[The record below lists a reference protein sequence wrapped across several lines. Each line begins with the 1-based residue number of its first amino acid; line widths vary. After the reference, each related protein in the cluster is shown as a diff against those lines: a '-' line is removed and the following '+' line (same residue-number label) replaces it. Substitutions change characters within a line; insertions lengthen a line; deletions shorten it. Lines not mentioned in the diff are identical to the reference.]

1 MPQTGP
7 SAADEVRK
15 QKDDFMFLTYA
26 NIVYTTQYDVWG
38 FGNSLTFLTHV
49 PFVFALAPS
58 SFTEEKL
65 ICHPFYPLA
74 APIKAQAHCL
84 LFTLHCTLSALVHC
98 LFFKVIFILQS
109 LCSPS

>member
-1 MPQTGP
+1 
-7 SAADEVRK
+7 
-15 QKDDFMFLTYA
+15 MFLTYA

-65 ICHPFYPLA
+65 IFHPFYPLA

>member
-1 MPQTGP
+1 
-7 SAADEVRK
+7 
-15 QKDDFMFLTYA
+15 MFLTYA
-26 NIVYTTQYDVWG
+26 NIVYTIQYDIWG
-38 FGNSLTFLTHV
+38 VGNSLTFLTYVHV

-65 ICHPFYPLA
+65 ICNPLHPLA

-84 LFTLHCTLSALVHC
+84 LFHTALHPLCFSPLPQFS
-98 LFFKVIFILQS
+98 KIIFILLS